1 MTWST
6 FRRSLKRIALSWQ
19 WYLFSSLFMVS
30 ATSFEKTGVYS
41 EFLLWL
47 KSTKKYTPSQINYY
61 PSIFTTVAIV
71 STYALTVMSDRTNN
85 RFIVNPIMFGAV
97 FISCIMLLV
106 WNIPV
111 GAHWFAY
118 IIAGF
123 GYAGQASNVSLCVI
137 RSKVRAHGSSR
148 GPTRCA
154 GKTTSSA
161 RSPSLR

>member
-85 RFIVNPIMFGAV
+85 RFIVNPIMFAAV

-137 RSKVRAHGSSR
+137 R
-148 GPTRCA
+148 
-154 GKTTSSA
+154 
-161 RSPSLR
+161 